1 MGTRGVLK
9 DDKVS
14 KELRGGTALSH
25 ASVWMHLQDILPS
38 EKKKPV
44 TKDHRLCDRIYVKC
58 QNRQICRDRKQMN
71 ACQQLEGVSGE
82 RGVSA

>member
-1 MGTRGVLK
+1 MGPRSVLK

-14 KELRGGTALSH
+14 KELRGGTALSR
-25 ASVWMHLQDILPS
+25 ASVLMHLQDILPS
-38 EKKKPV
+38 GKKPV

-71 ACQQLEGVSGE
+71 ACQQLEGASSE